1 MSTNTSCPS
10 GELQARDLEWSSPS
24 VLCCSDMAWFD
35 PCCFSSHQNRFSIP
49 PGRKPSRALQLEPAP
64 TASPANSED
73 AWCLLAIN
81 VRQLALLAPA
91 LRPCIW
97 YSCPYSR
104 RMDHCLPPST
114 LVCSPFFA
122 FVNHGNMRLQSI
134 HHWSAQHA
142 SQKHYAAA
150 CTPSLWML
158 SQHRVTKFGT

>member
-1 MSTNTSCPS
+1 MKFTV
-10 GELQARDLEWSSPS
+10 RY
-24 VLCCSDMAWFD
+24 VLFWHMAWFD
-35 PCCFSSHQNRFSIP
+35 HCCFSSHQNRFSIP